1 AAPGGL
7 PAGGAPL
14 GRRARRCGP
23 RGAPPSCA
31 RRRGGMPRRRPAL
44 AGPARAQ
51 QRGLGGRE
59 DCRGVGQPVRG
70 AAVPGRRGG
79 APGALRGCQG
89 EAPGHRRL
97 APAGPGCRRHPRGG
111 GSGRPG
117 GGAGEVRLVR
127 SADLLLPGPGEGRRA
142 PRRAGR
148 QPHHRPR
155 PRRPRR
161 GRGSGRLGHG
171 LGAPSD
177 GPHAGGEGP
186 PDIWR
191 PAAFEAQPPADGEMP
206 LGKSMPKDPQ
216 LWAAALMRRARAR
229 DAGSPISGGPSYQL
243 KSDMT

>member
-1 AAPGGL
+1 SRAGGPPRWRGASGQASAAMWPAWGAPELRAAP
-7 PAGGAPL
+7 
-14 GRRARRCGP
+14 RRHARGQ
-23 RGAPPSCA
+23 
-31 RRRGGMPRRRPAL
+31 RRSRPRRRPAL

-70 AAVPGRRGG
+70 AAGRGHGHVVFRPGEVAQVLETAPAAHSFLTVRHRVGGALARPAVPGRRGG

-111 GSGRPG
+111 GRPG

-177 GPHAGGEGP
+177 GPHAGGEGHL
-186 PDIWR
+186 
-191 PAAFEAQPPADGEMP
+191 EARG
-206 LGKSMPKDPQ
+206 L
-216 LWAAALMRRARAR
+216 
-229 DAGSPISGGPSYQL
+229 
-243 KSDMT
+243 